1 MATSSKEWLLRTKAR
16 DIAGPFTLRELVLKL
31 KEKEISPED
40 EIAPHAGSWIS
51 ASTLQ
56 SRDVEEVTLTSTRV
70 TDTDT
75 RKIDDTHDPVE
86 NTENSKPLVPPT
98 PLFPNPKQLDKKS
111 ENTKAKLAP
120 FFTGVLLSFF
130 LVALYVYVLP
140 KHANR
145 KAETITL
152 SEDAHNQDQLLVK
165 HVYEMINRGE
175 RKLALRELSELHEKQ
190 NGKGDLSY
198 LIPYSALLITEN
210 ESQTRARKF
219 LETILANNPTPELK
233 AKAHMWL
240 GIIDL
245 MNGEEGFGE
254 DHFLEALQLNTKDT
268 MVQFN
273 LGRAYLKQENY
284 QKALDYLQ
292 LAELE
297 MPELFLIHIYKG
309 RAKELLNL
317 SDEAR
322 TSFQTAIQCSEDRWL
337 SYIYYA
343 FFLFKNHEFN
353 EARLVLK
360 KMITKDPSY
369 EKYSPVP
376 FGFYQEP
383 INYAEYF
390 ELYNQIMEKAPAED
404 RELGKLY
411 LSYISDPQGAAAKR
425 ILGMSVSGNLFSKVI
440 ALKVAS
446 EKQLGA
452 TELKTIL
459 DRLPANLNDFGYY
472 AYVIR
477 ADVKQELGQMTEA
490 QQDYRRAL
498 LIEPKSAISHFYL
511 ANLLKKLQKEE
522 DARTEIESLLTYHPN
537 YIPALKVR

>member
-31 KEKEISPED
+31 KDKEISPED

-75 RKIDDTHDPVE
+75 RKIDDTQDPLE
-86 NTENSKPLVPPT
+86 NTANSQPLSPPT
-98 PLFPNPKQLDKKS
+98 PLFPKQTQKQ
-111 ENTKAKLAP
+111 EANTKAKLAP
-120 FFTGVLLSFF
+120 FLTGVLLSFF

-140 KHANR
+140 KRVNTT
-145 KAETITL
+145 ETIAL
-152 SEDAHNQDQLLVK
+152 SENAGNLDHSAVK
-165 HVYEMINRGE
+165 RAYELINRGE
-175 RKLALRELSELHEKQ
+175 KKLALRELSELHEKQ
-190 NGKGDLSY
+190 MGKGDLSY

-219 LETILANNPTPELK
+219 LESILTSNPAPELK
-233 AKAHMWL
+233 SKAHLWL
-240 GIIDL
+240 GILDL

-254 DHFLEALQLNTKDT
+254 DHFLEALQINTKDT
-268 MVQFN
+268 AVQFN
-273 LGRAYLKQENY
+273 LGRAYLLQENY

-292 LAELE
+292 LAELQ
-297 MPELFLIHIYKG
+297 MPDLFLIHIYKG
-309 RAKELLNL
+309 RAKALLNL
-317 SDEAR
+317 DEEAR

-383 INYAEYF
+383 INYAEYL
-390 ELYNQIMEKAPAED
+390 ELYNQIMDKAPAED

-411 LSYISDPQGAAAKR
+411 LTYIADPQGAAAKR

-446 EKQLGA
+446 EKQMSA
-452 TELKTIL
+452 ADLKVL
-459 DRLPANLNDFGYY
+459 MERLPANLNDFGYY

-477 ADVKQELGQMTEA
+477 ADVKRELGQYTEA

-498 LIEPKSAISHFYL
+498 LMEPKSAISHLLL
-511 ANLLKKLQKEE
+511 ANLLKKLQKMD
-522 DARTEIESLLTYHPN
+522 DARTEIESLLSYHPN
-537 YIPALKVR
+537 YIPALKER